1 MIRFLSFV
9 ALPMLTCLFVST
21 QSHALAIE
29 GETLFENFTKAEVVN
44 TPILATTTFLLLSV
58 GLTGLAYLT
67 RRRKKT

>member
-9 ALPMLTCLFVST
+9 VLPILTCLFFSA

-29 GETLFENFTKAEVVN
+29 REAMFTSVTKAEVVN

-58 GLTGLAYLT
+58 GLTGLAYLA